1 MTKTIHHC
9 RKDRVSLVDLL
20 QRVVV
25 RVQSDVGRID
35 SEINVCPSDSGNQ
48 VVGSGL
54 DLVQRVFC
62 KNGLECFGSS
72 NIEEDSVNDLF

>member
-9 RKDRVSLVDLL
+9 RKDRVSLVNLL
-20 QRVVV
+20 QRIVV
-25 RVQSDVGRID
+25 RVESDVGRID
-35 SEINVCPSDSGNQ
+35 SEINVCPSDRGNQ

-54 DLVQRVFC
+54 DLAQCVFC